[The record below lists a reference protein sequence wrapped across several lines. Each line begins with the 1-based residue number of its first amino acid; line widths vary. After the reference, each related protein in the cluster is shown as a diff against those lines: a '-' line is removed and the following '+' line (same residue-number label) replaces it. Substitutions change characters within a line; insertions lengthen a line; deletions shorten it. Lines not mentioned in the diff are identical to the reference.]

1 MIADNDAVKMAAL
14 IQDLVCSASGVVEE
28 SLLQT
33 QRDHGVYNLTTN
45 LLPDRARQEARLAA
59 GPLAGVPYLVKNLF
73 DVAGIVT
80 LAGSQIDA
88 ENPPATSDAT
98 LVQRLQAA
106 GACLL
111 GTTNMDEYA
120 YGFSTENTTYGA
132 TRNPR
137 NPACIAGGS
146 SGGSAAAVASGCVPF
161 SLGSD
166 TNGSIRVPA
175 SLCGIYGLKPTYGR
189 LSRAG
194 TRPFVASLD
203 HVGPFARSAR
213 DLALLMDV
221 LDGPDAEDPVCTSVR
236 YPKISPQLS
245 EPWTPVRAAILGGYF
260 QRWSSPEA
268 DAAVEKAGRAF
279 QAVGPVE
286 IAGVDQARSAAY
298 LITAMESAN
307 LHLSNLKK
315 RPLDFDPLVR
325 DRFLAGALMPATH
338 YLQAQRYR
346 SVFKKEMQRAF
357 EEFDLLIVP
366 ATPISAPEI
375 GQKFADFKGQKLIAR
390 HCLGLYTQ
398 PISLVGL
405 PALSVPII
413 PEGKMPLGVML
424 IGRPHSEALLIR
436 AALYLEKL
444 GLVTAHA

>member
-1 MIADNDAVKMAAL
+1 MTTEDDAFSLAAAL
-14 IQDLVCSASGVVEE
+14 RDGTTKTETIVQR
-28 SLLQT
+28 SL
-33 QRDHGVYNLTTN
+33 
-45 LLPDRARQEARLAA
+45 DRATNDDVAYNSFTKILSKRFTAEAKIAR
-59 GPLAGVPYLVKNLF
+59 GPLAGVPYAVKNLF
-73 DVAGIVT
+73 DVAGVVT
-80 LAGSQIDA
+80 LAGSIIDA
-88 ENPPATSDAT
+88 ENPPAADDAT
-98 LVQRLQAA
+98 LIQRLEGA

-120 YGFSTENTTYGA
+120 YGFSTENTHYGA

-137 NPACIAGGS
+137 NPACVAGGS

-203 HVGPFARSAR
+203 HVGPFTRSAR
-213 DLALLMDV
+213 DLALLMDI
-221 LDGPDAEDPVCTSVR
+221 LDGPDMRDPVCTR
-236 YPKISPQLS
+236 EKLPPISPQLA
-245 EPWTPVRAAILGGYF
+245 EPWSPVRTAVLGGYF

-268 DAAVEKAGRAF
+268 EDAVEKAGRAL
-279 QAVGPVE
+279 QAVGPIEVQ
-286 IAGVDQARSAAY
+286 GVDQARSAAY
-298 LITAMESAN
+298 LITAMEGAQ
-307 LHLSNLKK
+307 LHLANLKK

-325 DRFLAGALMPATH
+325 DRFLAGALMPTAP
-338 YLQAQRYR
+338 YLQAQRFR
-346 SVFKKEMQRAF
+346 SVFQKEMRRVF
-357 EEFDLLIVP
+357 EDFDLLIAP

-398 PISLVGL
+398 PISFVGL
-405 PALSVPII
+405 PALSVPIL
-413 PEGKMPLGVML
+413 PKQKMPLGVML
-424 IGRPHSEALLIR
+424 IGRPFSEALLLR
-436 AALYLEKL
+436 AALYLESL
-444 GLVTAHA
+444 GLVNAHA